1 MKISQK
7 IKNRR
12 KRISRT
18 AEDQTRLKVKQHLA
32 WFSIFWVGLFYS
44 GLQINLFKAVIAT
57 SITAKPNISAFCSLI
72 FSELTLNI
80 FRTACR
86 G

>member
-1 MKISQK
+1 MSCSVIKVKLKISQK

-57 SITAKPNISAFCSLI
+57 SITAKS
-72 FSELTLNI
+72 I
-80 FRTACR
+80 FRHFVLLFSVN
-86 G
+86 